1 MNPKAVFTVGPIDE
15 VSGVGINGDLIT
27 DGSILTRNLAAN
39 CITADKIKAGE
50 VTADKIGSGTI
61 TSKTIT
67 LSAASGATYIG
78 AGKTGFT
85 NSQTGFILGVDNG
98 GTAKFMIGNSSK
110 YFNWN
115 GTDLLLV
122 GDMKTATGYGKR
134 MEFNSTNHRLYFY
147 NDDGDWEVMLGAS
160 TGSPTALLGLAE
172 HSTNVAADVAPIAAV
187 AIGTIACSVAR
198 KSHGI
203 IAQNYT
209 QKASGTKTL
218 TNYGANFFVNGGNVN
233 YGVYAEAKNTTGT
246 GILESPPDAS
256 ILAYGGYFKGVT
268 GPIVLEP
275 STSAAA
281 PSHSARKGTLWLTSD
296 GSLYVNMSGSTI
308 WTRIG
313 PAF

>member
-1 MNPKAVFTVGPIDE
+1 
-15 VSGVGINGDLIT
+15 LII
-27 DGSILTRNLAAN
+27 DGSVLTRNLAAN

-61 TSKTIT
+61 TSKTIM

-122 GDMKTATGYGKR
+122 GDMKTATGGGKR
-134 MEFNSTNHRLYFY
+134 MEFNSAKHRLFFY
-147 NDDGDWEVMLGAS
+147 NDAGDWEVMLGAS

-172 HSTNVAADVAPIAAV
+172 RSEGVAADVSPIAVV
-187 AIGTIACSVAR
+187 AIGTLACTAAR
-198 KSHGI
+198 ESHGI

-209 QKASGTKTL
+209 QKASGTKAL

-233 YGVYAEAKNTTGT
+233 YGVYAEAKNTKGY
-246 GILESPPDAS
+246 GILESPPNAS
-256 ILAYGGYFKGVT
+256 ILAYGGYFKGAT

-275 STSAAA
+275 SISPLA
-281 PSHSARKGTLWLTSD
+281 PSHAARKGTLWLTSA
-296 GSLYVNMSGSTI
+296 GSLYVNTSGSTT
-308 WTRIG
+308 WLLIG
-313 PAF
+313 GQEPPYNPF